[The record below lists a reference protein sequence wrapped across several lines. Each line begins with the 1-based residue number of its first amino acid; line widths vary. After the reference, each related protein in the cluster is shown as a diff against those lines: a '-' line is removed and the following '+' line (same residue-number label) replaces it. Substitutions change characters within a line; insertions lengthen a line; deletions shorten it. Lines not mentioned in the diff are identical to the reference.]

1 MLDILF
7 IGAHPDDEQ
16 SISGLLI
23 KAKKEGLTTGIVIL
37 TKGEAGG
44 FASKDTRVNE
54 LENAKKIMKLD
65 YFKNLDFE
73 DSNVEFSTDSVN
85 KLIPIFV
92 ETQPRIII
100 TIHPD
105 DYHPD
110 HHAVSKIV
118 DRTTFVAGL
127 KKNIK
132 NHTWHPSQ
140 ILYVSLDPRTNKKNP
155 DLLVNIENEMDEKIK
170 ALKCYESQQIVYSL
184 ILHAKYLGNLA
195 GCEYAEGLYYKQP
208 LLINDLKSLIHNT
221 SRCR

>member
-1 MLDILF
+1 MIDILF

-16 SISGLLI
+16 SVSGLLI
-23 KAKKEGLTTGIVIL
+23 KAKKEGLKTGIVIL

-44 FASKDTRVNE
+44 FATKETRVQE
-54 LENAKKIMKLD
+54 LNNAKKIMKID

-92 ETQPRIII
+92 ETQPKIII
-100 TIHPD
+100 TLHPD

-110 HHAVSKIV
+110 HKAVSKIV

-140 ILYVSLDPRTNKKNP
+140 IFYVSLDPRTNKKTP
-155 DLLVNIENEMDEKIK
+155 DLLINIENEIEQKIE
-170 ALKCYESQQIVYSL
+170 ALKCYESQEIEYSL
-184 ILHAKYLGNLA
+184 VLHAKYLGNLS

-208 LLINDLKSLIHNT
+208 LLINELGSLIHEKT
-221 SRCR
+221 RCR